1 MVEWFKDWF
10 NSPYYHIL
18 YKHRDDAEASAF
30 IDRLLE
36 FLQPGQDARFL
47 DVACGKGRHSI
58 YLNSK
63 GYNVTG
69 IDISPNSIKEASEHT
84 NTRLR
89 FQVADMRKPFAEAE
103 YDYALNL
110 FTSFGYFDDRN
121 DNLLALQNI
130 YSALKPGGIFVLD
143 YFNAEKVVKMLP
155 IKETKVIDDIEFRI
169 CKCVDDHRIVKTIE
183 FTDEG
188 HTFGFTEKVEAA
200 YKADFE
206 RLFDKT
212 DFITKHIFGNYQLE
226 EFDDNNSDRL
236 IFIAQKP

>member
-18 YKHRDDAEASAF
+18 YKHRDDVEASAF
-30 IDRLLE
+30 INRLLE
-36 FLQPGQDARFL
+36 FLQPAPDVRFL

-63 GYNVTG
+63 GYDVTG
-69 IDISPNSIKEASEHT
+69 IDISPNSIKVASEYI

-89 FQVADMRKPFAEAE
+89 FQVADMRKPFADTE
-103 YDYALNL
+103 YDYAVNL

-121 DNLLALQNI
+121 DNLLSLQNI

-143 YFNAEKVVKMLP
+143 FFNAEKVVKMLP
-155 IKETKVIDDIEFRI
+155 LKETKIIDDIEFRI
-169 CKCVDDHRIVKTIE
+169 SKYLDDNRIVKTIE

-200 YKADFE
+200 RKDDFV
-206 RLFDKT
+206 RLFNKT
-212 DFITKHIFGNYQLE
+212 DFIIKHIFGNYKLG
-226 EFDDNNSDRL
+226 EFDGTNSDRL

>member
-10 NSPYYHIL
+10 DSPYYHIL

-36 FLQPGQDARFL
+36 FFQPAPNARFL

-63 GYNVTG
+63 GYQVTG
-69 IDISPNSIKEASEHT
+69 IDISPKSIEEASQQANANLH
-84 NTRLR
+84 
-89 FQVADMRKPFAEAE
+89 FQVADMRKPFADAE

-121 DNLLALQNI
+121 DNLLSLQNI

-143 YFNAEKVVKMLP
+143 FFNAEKVVKMLP

-169 CKCVDDHRIVKTIE
+169 SKYLDDNRIVKTIE

-200 YKADFE
+200 HKADFE
-206 RLFDKT
+206 QLFDKT
-212 DFITKHIFGNYQLE
+212 DFIIKHIFGNYKLE
-226 EFDDNNSDRL
+226 EFNSAHSDRL